1 MRKAFTLM
9 EVNLAIMIMAGGI
22 LSVLGL
28 YSLGYRENRQS
39 REDVAAA
46 AYAELLLEDG
56 EAAAALSVLREADFP
71 PSLLHAE
78 AVLETRALRDT
89 GKTGEADARWRRH
102 LASQKGAGRRWVGP
116 AGGGAK

>member
-1 MRKAFTLM
+1 MTRIERQFLRTSAWMFMRHGQRRRAK
-9 EVNLAIMIMAGGI
+9 
-22 LSVLGL
+22 
-28 YSLGYRENRQS
+28 SLCAALV
-39 REDVAAA
+39 EDDPRDGVAAA

-71 PSLLHAE
+71 PSLLYAE

-89 GKTGEADARWRRH
+89 GKAGEAESRWRRH
-102 LASQKGAGRRWVGP
+102 LASQKGADRRWVGP